1 MAKLRVTITGDG
13 SSKVVKMGDDAMGG
27 HRRMNGNR
35 RFLQDKPWRNVG
47 NRRRQINGVQWRSN
61 GFKGQGSWIA
71 GKDLRFKLM
80 RKRGPF
86 QYRDT
91 FEDHR
96 RNMEKPSNHI
106 QPPQNRNKHMSET
119 GPNRINNLNQ
129 ISHNGITEV
138 FQIYSLQTID
148 GSRGFPEM
156 PKIIPTSLPR
166 NELFPSNGI
175 FNPSSEFGLM
185 PGRGKAITSIP
196 ISHAAP
202 ISSIMQRKPRV
213 DEEPFTVVTL
223 LNSLGLGKY
232 AIHFTAEEVDITA
245 LRQMGNRDLKELG
258 IPMAKG
264 LEWNSL
270 ILDLARDVSF
280 GTRFSCWHW
289 KF

>member
-61 GFKGQGSWIA
+61 GFKGQGSRIA

-86 QYRDT
+86 QFRDT

-129 ISHNGITEV
+129 ISHNSITEV
-138 FQIYSLQTID
+138 LQIYSLQTID

-175 FNPSSEFGLM
+175 FNPSRESGLM
-185 PGRGKAITSIP
+185 PGRGKAITSMP
-196 ISHAAP
+196 ITHAAP
-202 ISSIMQRKPRV
+202 MSSIMQRKPRV

-232 AIHFTAEEVDITA
+232 AIHFTAEEVDIIA
-245 LRQMGNRDLKELG
+245 LRQMGDRDLKELG
-258 IPMAKG
+258 IPMGPRKK
-264 LEWNSL
+264 LL
-270 ILDLARDVSF
+270 LALRPHS
-280 GTRFSCWHW
+280 RRHLPHIIRL
-289 KF
+289 

>member
-27 HRRMNGNR
+27 HRRMNGNK

-47 NRRRQINGVQWRSN
+47 NRRHQINGVQWRSN
-61 GFKGQGSWIA
+61 GFKGQGSRIA

-86 QYRDT
+86 QFRDT

-129 ISHNGITEV
+129 VSHNSITEV
-138 FQIYSLQTID
+138 LQIYSLQTID

-175 FNPSSEFGLM
+175 FNPSRESGLM
-185 PGRGKAITSIP
+185 PGRGKAITSMP
-196 ISHAAP
+196 ITHAAP
-202 ISSIMQRKPRV
+202 MSSIMQRKPRV
-213 DEEPFTVVTL
+213 VCFLASDSFV
-223 LNSLGLGKY
+223 
-232 AIHFTAEEVDITA
+232 FF
-245 LRQMGNRDLKELG
+245 
-258 IPMAKG
+258 
-264 LEWNSL
+264 L
-270 ILDLARDVSF
+270 IWWIF
-280 GTRFSCWHW
+280 C
-289 KF
+289 

>member
-1 MAKLRVTITGDG
+1 MTEG
-13 SSKVVKMGDDAMGG
+13 S
-27 HRRMNGNR
+27 R
-35 RFLQDKPWRNVG
+35 
-47 NRRRQINGVQWRSN
+47 
-61 GFKGQGSWIA
+61 IA

-86 QYRDT
+86 QFRDT

-106 QPPQNRNKHMSET
+106 QSPQNRNKHMSET

-129 ISHNGITEV
+129 ISHNSITEV
-138 FQIYSLQTID
+138 LQIYSLQTIN

-175 FNPSSEFGLM
+175 FNPSREYGLM
-185 PGRGKAITSIP
+185 PGRGKAITSMP
-196 ISHAAP
+196 ITHAAP
-202 ISSIMQRKPRV
+202 ISSIMQRKPCV

-245 LRQMGNRDLKELG
+245 LRQMGDRDLKELG
-258 IPMAKG
+258 IPMTWQEMSVLG
-264 LEWNSL
+264 
-270 ILDLARDVSF
+270 LDLAVGIGSSELLSAVKVRKSF
-280 GTRFSCWHW
+280 WE
-289 KF
+289 

>member
-27 HRRMNGNR
+27 HRRMNGNK

-47 NRRRQINGVQWRSN
+47 NRRHQINSVQWRSN
-61 GFKGQGSWIA
+61 GFKGQGSRIA

-80 RKRGPF
+80 RKCGPF
-86 QYRDT
+86 QFWDT

-106 QPPQNRNKHMSET
+106 QPPQNRKEHMSER

-129 ISHNGITEV
+129 ISNNGITEV
-138 FQIYSLQTID
+138 LQIYSLQTVD

-166 NELFPSNGI
+166 NELFPRNGI
-175 FNPSSEFGLM
+175 FNPSRESGLM
-185 PGRGKAITSIP
+185 PGRGKAITSMP
-196 ISHAAP
+196 ITHAAP
-202 ISSIMQRKPRV
+202 MSSIMQIKPRV
-213 DEEPFTVVTL
+213 DEEPFAVVTL

-245 LRQMGNRDLKELG
+245 LRQMGDRDLRELG
-258 IPMAKG
+258 IPMGPRKK
-264 LEWNSL
+264 LL
-270 ILDLARDVSF
+270 LALRPYS
-280 GTRFSCWHW
+280 RRHLPHIIRL
-289 KF
+289 